1 MRFNEF
7 KTLTEAPGTPTLG
20 PVGAKP
26 LTQPTKDKQKD
37 GILKVGPPYPPDE
50 KDSVSAM
57 QADLKKLG
65 YDIGPTGVD
74 GKYGPRTKAAVT
86 AFKKDY
92 KISGDG
98 SIFSPEDTQTLNNI
112 TSGKIAKVPASLPP
126 TATGRPG
133 SSGVP
138 VAVPGSDDKGAVK
151 RVIDAGP
158 GFTDVE
164 TVDGK
169 QFRRK
174 GVRSWRNNN
183 PGNLEFRGGFSQ
195 SRGAV
200 GHDGRFAV
208 FPTLEIGMK
217 AKEDLVFGKNYI
229 NLSIYDAISK
239 YAPESDNNNVKAY
252 VNHIVQS
259 TNASPNTILKDLTT
273 EQRKEMLNAINRF
286 EGFKPGTVVALG
298 PSSNTT
304 A

>member
-7 KTLTEAPGTPTLG
+7 KEAVSPLGNPAGAPGKMATKN
-20 PVGAKP
+20 KP
-26 LTQPTKDKQKD
+26 LEKDL
-37 GILKVGPPYPPDE
+37 LKVGPPYPAEDTE
-50 KDSVSAM
+50 AVKQVQKNLANI
-57 QADLKKLG
+57 G
-65 YDIGPTGVD
+65 YTAGRTGVD
-74 GKYGPRTKAAVT
+74 GKYGPNTAAAVT

-92 KISGDG
+92 KLQGNGTTFDSNANSTLKQVVAG
-98 SIFSPEDTQTLNNI
+98 SIP
-112 TSGKIAKVPASLPP
+112 KVANP
-126 TATGRPG
+126 TAVLGKLGT
-133 SSGVP
+133 SSAV
-138 VAVPGSDDKGAVK
+138 VAVPGSDDKGAIK

-169 QFRRK
+169 QFRRT
-174 GVRSWRNNN
+174 GDRNWRNNN

-229 NLSIYDAISK
+229 NLSIQDAISK
-239 YAPESDNNNVKAY
+239 YAPESDNNDVKMY
-252 VNHIVQS
+252 VGQIVQA
-259 TNASPNTILKDLTT
+259 TRATPDTMLRDLTPK
-273 EQRKEMLNAINRF
+273 QRTAMLDTINRV
-286 EGFKPGTVVALG
+286 EGFRPGKVMAL
-298 PSSNTT
+298 SNTNGTST